1 MIRQLVRAMT
11 QQTTVNGNPLKYQ
24 WYQAVSE
31 STAPMRTAADAF
43 LQAIDSPDWEPAR
56 SAAAA
61 VRAAC
66 ELVAL
71 AGLTH
76 ARPRFALGTVNVEGR
91 DRAVREEVI
100 WTAPFVSLRRFTI
113 PDLVSRPCV
122 LLLAPLSG
130 HFSTQ
135 LRDTVCTLLADHDVV
150 LTDWHNARDVACSE
164 GRFGL
169 DEYVSHVIRFLE
181 LVGPGTHVIS
191 ISQATVAALAAASL
205 MAEDNHPARPRTL
218 TLIGGPIDTR
228 IGSSA
233 ARRFALEHSAEWCAE
248 NLISTV
254 PAPYP
259 GAGRDVYPAF
269 VQFGSAIG
277 REFTHH
283 LKSFAELY
291 NHRMLGKHG
300 DANAIRNSYAEYL
313 ATMDLPAEFF
323 LETTDQVFR
332 KHALA
337 SGRLKVGDRR
347 VDPRAISD
355 TALLTI
361 EGAIDPVCPLGQTQA
376 AHRLCASLPARMRL
390 HHVQPDADHYGTFTG
405 REWQQG
411 IYPLVRSMTRKFK

>member
-1 MIRQLVRAMT
+1 M
-11 QQTTVNGNPLKYQ
+11 KYQ

-43 LQAIDSPDWEPAR
+43 LRAIDGPEWEPAR

-76 ARPRFALGTVNVEGR
+76 ARPRFALGAVNVEGR
-91 DRAVREEVI
+91 DRAVREEVV

-113 PDLVSRPCV
+113 PELSSRPRV

-150 LTDWHNARDVACSE
+150 LTDWHNARDVARCE

-181 LVGPGTHVIS
+181 LVGPGTHVVAVC
-191 ISQATVAALAAASL
+191 QATVAAVAAASL
-205 MAEDNHPARPRTL
+205 MAEDAHPARPRTL
-218 TLIGGPIDTR
+218 ALIAGPIDTR
-228 IGSSA
+228 IVRSA
-233 ARRFALEHSAEWCAE
+233 ASRFALEHSSEWCAE

-254 PAPYP
+254 PAPYQ
-259 GAGRDVYPAF
+259 GEGRDVYPAF

-277 REFTHH
+277 REFAHH

-291 NHRMLGKHG
+291 SHRMLGKHG

-332 KHALA
+332 RHTLA
-337 SGRLKVGDRR
+337 SGHFKVGDRR
-347 VDPRAISD
+347 VDPRAIVD

-361 EGAIDPVCPLGQTQA
+361 EGAMDPVCPPGQTQA
-376 AHRLCASLPARMRL
+376 AHRLCASLPAKMRS

-405 REWQQG
+405 RQWQQG
-411 IYPLVRSMTRKFK
+411 VYPLVRSMIQKFE